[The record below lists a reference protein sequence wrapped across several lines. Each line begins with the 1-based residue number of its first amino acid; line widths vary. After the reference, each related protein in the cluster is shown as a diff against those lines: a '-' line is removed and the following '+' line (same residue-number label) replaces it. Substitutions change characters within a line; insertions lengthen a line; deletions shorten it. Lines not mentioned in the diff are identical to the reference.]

1 MPKDNPLTEDKKTDA
16 ADEAKTAAEAQPAEP
31 LVLGEDGFEKLLLS
45 CVWDVLNHM
54 RSVAMKS
61 MTGDEAAEADDALAR
76 HLARTLMDENDA
88 CRLNIP
94 LKGVA
99 LVEMLKVHAPEKC
112 DPSHLPKDADP
123 SNPRAVL
130 VGVCRA
136 FLQDVYHRLNE
147 LAKRDDFTPELVK
160 TQTEGLDAQWAN
172 LFMGRTKSDLN

>member
-1 MPKDNPLTEDKKTDA
+1 MTEEKKTDA

-94 LKGVA
+94 VKGVA

-136 FLQDVYHRLNE
+136 FLQDVYHLINE
-147 LAKRDDFTPELVK
+147 LAKRDDFTPELLK
-160 TQTEGLDAQWAN
+160 TQTEGLAAQWAN
-172 LFMGRTKSDLN
+172 LFIGRTKSDLN